1 MPTPERAP
9 DDPALARL
17 LDALCTAVEGYGME
31 DWRDY
36 PEVPPARAAVEAY
49 LDEHYRRKR
58 PPPPVVEVWDADTFE
73 RFETGETLRW
83 DAARQMWVGEE
94 HADG

>member
-9 DDPALARL
+9 DDPELARL

-36 PEVPPARAAVEAY
+36 PEVPPARAAVEDY
-49 LDEHYRRKR
+49 LRQQYRRTR
-58 PPPPVVEVWDADTFE
+58 PPLPVYALEDGERFE
-73 RFETGETLRW
+73 RIETGETLRW
-83 DAARQMWVGEE
+83 DAARQMWVREE